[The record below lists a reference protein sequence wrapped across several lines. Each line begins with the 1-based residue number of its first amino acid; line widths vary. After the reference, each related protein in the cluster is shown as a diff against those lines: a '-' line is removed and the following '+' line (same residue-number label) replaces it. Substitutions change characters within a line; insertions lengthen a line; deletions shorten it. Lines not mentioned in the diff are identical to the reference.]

1 MTEIHVIAFVRNSKK
16 AYISNRHVS
25 SDVESWGKFDSFVDL
40 YATEMAPELVI
51 MCSLESLQLDSQNI
65 GSLVNGEPL
74 QCFNLVLTTEIEK

>member
-1 MTEIHVIAFVRNSKK
+1 MKNSQE
-16 AYISNRHVS
+16 AYISDRHVS

-40 YATEMAPELVI
+40 YATEMASKLVI

-74 QCFNLVLTTEIEK
+74 QCFNLVLTTAIEK